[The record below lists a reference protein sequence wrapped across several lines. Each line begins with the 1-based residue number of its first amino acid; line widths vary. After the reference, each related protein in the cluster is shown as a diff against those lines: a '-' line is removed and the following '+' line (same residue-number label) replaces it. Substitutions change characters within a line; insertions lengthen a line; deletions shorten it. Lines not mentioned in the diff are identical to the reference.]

1 MVRNRRG
8 LALLD
13 VIVGSAMLA
22 VGLAVVISM
31 SSRSLVRQVNAEQ
44 QITASWLADETLAMI
59 LIVGPDEYEKTY
71 PDRGRFDPP
80 FESFYFEI
88 EIEDESLYMPVKA
101 VATISWDAVGG
112 SHSIHMETMIARR
125 HGDLVARIPAEPVN
139 REERYWDAIDARAA
153 R

>member
-101 VATISWDAVGG
+101 VATVSWDAVGG

>member
-59 LIVGPDEYEKTY
+59 LIVGPDEYAKTY

-101 VATISWDAVGG
+101 VATVSWDAVGG

>member
-59 LIVGPDEYEKTY
+59 LIVGPDEYAKTY
-71 PDRGRFDPP
+71 PDRGRFEPP

>member
-59 LIVGPDEYEKTY
+59 LIVGPDEYAKTY
-71 PDRGRFDPP
+71 PDRGRFEPP

-101 VATISWDAVGG
+101 VATVSWDAVGG

>member
-59 LIVGPDEYEKTY
+59 LIVGPDEYAKTY

-101 VATISWDAVGG
+101 VATVSWDAVGG

-125 HGDLVARIPAEPVN
+125 HGHLVARIPAEPVH

>member
-1 MVRNRRG
+1 
-8 LALLD
+8 
-13 VIVGSAMLA
+13 
-22 VGLAVVISM
+22 
-31 SSRSLVRQVNAEQ
+31 
-44 QITASWLADETLAMI
+44 MI
-59 LIVGPDEYEKTY
+59 LIVGPDEYAKTY
-71 PDRGRFDPP
+71 PDRGRFEPP

-101 VATISWDAVGG
+101 VATVSWDAVGG

>member
-59 LIVGPDEYEKTY
+59 LIVGPDEYAKTY

-101 VATISWDAVGG
+101 VATVSWDAVGG

-125 HGDLVARIPAEPVN
+125 HGVLVARIPAEPVN
-139 REERYWDAIDARAA
+139 REELYWDAIDARAA